1 MSISKDAAAVKLVA
15 QNLYCQDPDWV
26 TFYREVMGGIL
37 TIGTQYRICDVCSSD
52 LLDDYTVFR
61 ALERSEDAEAYR
73 AIRAAYGLP
82 ADAVEKFG
90 EITLYG
96 GEGK

>member
-1 MSISKDAAAVKLVA
+1 MANPSQGLNV
-15 QNLYCQDPDWV
+15 
-26 TFYREVMGGIL
+26 YREVMGGIL